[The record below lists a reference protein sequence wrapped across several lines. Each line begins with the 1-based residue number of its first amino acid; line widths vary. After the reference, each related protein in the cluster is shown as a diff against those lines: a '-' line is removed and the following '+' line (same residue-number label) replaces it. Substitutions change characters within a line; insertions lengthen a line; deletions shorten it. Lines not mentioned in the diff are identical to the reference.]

1 MFCDTYQVTFCLEPT
16 VQIVP
21 VAGEITG
28 GTKTSR
34 DSKMGSAETKVESR
48 VTKRTKR
55 VAGVNFIIIV
65 NG

>member
-1 MFCDTYQVTFCLEPT
+1 MEPT